1 MSTKY
6 RKMVFLVNH
15 KFHHEGAIII
25 IKKDWPLILVK
36 NIESKANRSLQLA
49 SSGRPIRQIGFIKL

>member
-1 MSTKY
+1 
-6 RKMVFLVNH
+6 MVFLVNH